1 MSGGNGHEWRMLQC
15 QKDSSGG
22 FGIVHLFWRSPLLYP
37 LQCPPSMRRNQGT
50 LHHRWRMALF
60 GAIQLPSSWGDFKAG
75 QKHGT
80 LYAVRDAHALFD
92 TYQKG
97 GGERRWGEMSPRL
110 GVGVVPKFPS
120 IFSNPT
126 PPLAPQQHR
135 AKTAPSTSQ
144 RLPSTAPFRSFRSGW
159 PELTRA
165 DVRHQSPRALPGST
179 PAKSNLGRDAE
190 DEMPLFPRC
199 TGRAIGPSTPRQN
212 AQAI

>member
-1 MSGGNGHEWRMLQC
+1 MLQC

-92 TYQKG
+92 TCQKG
-97 GGERRWGEMSPRL
+97 GGERGEGREG
-110 GVGVVPKFPS
+110 GVKCLRGSVWEWCRNFQAS
-120 IFSNPT
+120 SQT
-126 PPLAPQQHR
+126 PPPPR
-135 AKTAPSTSQ
+135 TTTTPSQDGAVDIPTTTS
-144 RLPSTAPFRSFRSGW
+144 RAPFRSFWSGW